1 MAKKDSKDRLF
12 LFRIAGQKV
21 DAKKMMFLT
30 EYGVSLEADSENED
44 TMDDSY
50 STGGSLE
57 NTISAT
63 AKMDYRDSF
72 ADEVEDAVRDGII
85 YEAWEIESKV
95 EGKGVNAGKFKAKY
109 YQGKFKKFESK
120 GEVKGVDEYETEFNV
135 FGKYQRGFATIPET
149 IKTKLELA
157 GYRFHN
163 TTKDD
168 PATEVTQ
175 NIPQPTVDTED
186 MEDSSDDMMSGVAKP
201 TNVQAVPNAKSV
213 SISAE

>member
-12 LFRIAGQKV
+12 LFRVAGQKV

-30 EYGVSLEADSENED
+30 EYSVSLEADSENED

-95 EGKGVNAGKFKAKY
+95 EGKGENEGKFKAKY

-163 TTKDD
+163 TTKED

-175 NIPQPTVDTED
+175 NIPQPTVD
-186 MEDSSDDMMSGVAKP
+186 SSDDTMSSVTKP
-201 TNVQAVPNAKSV
+201 TNVQAEPNAKSV
-213 SISAE
+213 NISAE